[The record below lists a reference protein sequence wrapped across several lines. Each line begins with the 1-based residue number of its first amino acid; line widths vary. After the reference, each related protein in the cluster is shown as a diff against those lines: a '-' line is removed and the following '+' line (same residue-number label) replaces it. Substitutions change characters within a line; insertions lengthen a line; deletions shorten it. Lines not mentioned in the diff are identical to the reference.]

1 MTLAIKTLFGSIVF
15 FAVCASAQAGPTAS
29 SSVFATGGPVGGTAP
44 DSITDGGGS
53 VWVEY
58 GNTADSTG
66 AGGSSTIVQYST
78 SGAVQHTY
86 TISGLVDGL
95 KVNPTTGMVW
105 ALQNND
111 ANATLSIINP
121 TTQTV
126 SGPLRY
132 GPPYIYTTPGPLAR
146 GYDDVAFLGGKVYLS
161 YTNPVNP
168 TDPVLQILNNGDNPS
183 GTLTTTS
190 ILTAAQTGIPVPD
203 TDSLKSTPNGELVLT
218 SEGDGVG
225 TGNPVATF
233 TLIKNPGA
241 ANQTVT
247 NVPVTDAKGDP
258 TEEMDDVIFPGVTQ
272 GTLFVADT
280 PANEVFE
287 VRLTGLDPNTPIIS
301 VGGLGEVATVN
312 PITGV
317 VETPL
322 LSGLGSGAPHGL
334 DFIPFAVPEPSTWA
348 MMLLGF
354 AGLGFAAYRASA
366 KKGAALAA

>member
-1 MTLAIKTLFGSIVF
+1 MMFRIKALSTTALFLATV
-15 FAVCASAQAGPTAS
+15 ASAQADPTAV
-29 SSVFATGGPVGGTAP
+29 SSVFATGGPVGGTQP
-44 DSITDGGGS
+44 DSVTIGNGS

-58 GNTADSTG
+58 GNGADSTG

-78 SGAVQHTY
+78 GGAIQHTY

-111 ANATLSIINP
+111 ANATLSIIDP

-132 GPPYIYTTPGPLAR
+132 GAPYVYTTPGPLAR
-146 GYDDVAFLGGKVYLS
+146 GYDDLAFLGGKVYLS

-168 TDPVLQILNNGDNPS
+168 TDPVLQILNNGNNPS

-203 TDSLKSTPNGELVLT
+203 IDSLKSTPNGELVLT

-247 NVPVTDAKGDP
+247 NVPVTANGAP

-301 VGGLGEVATVN
+301 VGSLGEVATVN
-312 PITGV
+312 PVTGV

-354 AGLGFAAYRASA
+354 AGLGFMGYRASA
-366 KKGAALAA
+366 KRQAALAG